1 MRTRSLITTGLWT
14 QLPDTLL
21 ATTNIVPTKN
31 TTAQQYS
38 RCSTAGSRGADY
50 EVDSRRSV
58 VSPDSERPEARVTWS
73 VEWPAKGAAA
83 WGGGGGSSEAELN
96 AVIRS
101 LAPCPFVPGG
111 DRATLWARPRSLR
124 RNETLVWVN
133 TVSIVL
139 FSCKAEGLVRHKL
152 W

>member
-83 WGGGGGSSEAELN
+83 WWGGGGVKRGRVERGHPLA
-96 AVIRS
+96 RS
-101 LAPCPFVPGG
+101 LPLCPRRRPRHIVGA
-111 DRATLWARPRSLR
+111 ATLTSSKWDTRLGQHCIDCSFFVQSRG
-124 RNETLVWVN
+124 
-133 TVSIVL
+133 
-139 FSCKAEGLVRHKL
+139 FSQA
-152 W
+152 